1 MMFSEPWIT
10 SGDFI
15 EIAIKLRQ
23 RGLPFLLSKLSP
35 NPQDRTK
42 SAFQPEFEH
51 ANWWIIPA
59 IQERL
64 NSLATGNPN
73 QNYESYLTEK
83 YFQNKNGV
91 LISPGCG
98 TGGHERKIALANPSL
113 TITGFDLT
121 PDLIKQAQKETAQL
135 SIPNL
140 HFETANIDTKKYQ
153 PNSVDYF
160 LFHASLHHFD
170 NIESLLLQTL
180 LPALKPG
187 GLLIIHE
194 YTGPDRMLFP
204 NHQIKAAEQT
214 LKILPT
220 ELRMILNTSWE
231 KRKIYTHGKLRMLIS
246 DPSECVQS
254 STILPLLNKHL
265 AALEEKPLGGNI
277 LMPVLKHI
285 AHHFV
290 SDHAN
295 YLEKLIQLE
304 DEYLKSYPSDFTFGV
319 YKKR

>member
-15 EIAIKLRQ
+15 EIAIKLQQ
-23 RGLPFLLSKLSP
+23 RGLPFLLSKFSL
-35 NPQDRTK
+35 NPEDRTK

-51 ANWWIIPA
+51 ANWWIIPD
-59 IQERL
+59 IQKRL
-64 NSLATGNPN
+64 NFLATGNPN
-73 QNYESYLTEK
+73 QNYEAYLTEK
-83 YFQNKNGV
+83 YFLNKKGV

-98 TGGHERKIALANPSL
+98 VGGHERKIALANPTL
-113 TITGFDLT
+113 QVTGFDLT
-121 PDLIKQAQKETAQL
+121 PDLIKPALYETAQL
-135 SIPNL
+135 GIPNL
-140 HFETANIDTKKYQ
+140 HFEIASIYTKKYQ
-153 PNSVDYF
+153 PNSIDYF

-187 GLLIIHE
+187 GLIIIHE

-204 NHQIKAAEQT
+204 KHQIQAAERALKT
-214 LKILPT
+214 LPK
-220 ELRMILNTSWE
+220 ELRIILNTAWE
-231 KRKIYTHGKLRMLIS
+231 KRKIYAHGKLRMLIS

-254 STILPLLNKHL
+254 STIRPLLHKHL
-265 AALEEKPLGGNI
+265 NVLEEKSLGGNI

-290 SDHAN
+290 LHHTDH
-295 YLEKLIQLE
+295 LENLIRLE
-304 DEYLKSYPSDFTFGV
+304 DEYLKNYPSDFTFGV
-319 YKKR
+319 YKLK